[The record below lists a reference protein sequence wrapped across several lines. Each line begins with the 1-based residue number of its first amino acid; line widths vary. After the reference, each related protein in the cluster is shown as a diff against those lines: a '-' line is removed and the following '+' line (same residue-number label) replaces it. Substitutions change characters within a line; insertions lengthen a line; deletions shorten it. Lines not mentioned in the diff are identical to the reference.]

1 MLRQQQQRQMLVPN
15 PDSVREGVK
24 VKGMSARA
32 AIAMAGGRARAGLH
46 RSLSPVTPL
55 PNLIASSLFS
65 VSPCSRGDAE
75 EQDVLSQRGA
85 GQGRARQ
92 LHQGRQE
99 EYEAE

>member
-32 AIAMAGGRARAGLH
+32 AIAMAGGRAGLH